1 MNVNP
6 YIRNGTLVWTM
17 TTNGYKFI
25 TLNLIRSLEQIKVPW
40 RLLVVACDKDSY
52 TFFRNEGLPVVQYP
66 NAQRTNE
73 TSISRWG
80 SPSFQRYNFMK
91 LFIANEFAKN
101 EAIQQCIYIDGD
113 IVVFRDFVPDIVER
127 LEAQPEQVLFQC
139 DEKAPG
145 QCNDTG
151 CLACCTGFIAWK
163 HGADKGVF
171 SVGDRN
177 RWNEHADDQFW
188 VNRFLREE
196 KLSYRTLPRELYPN
210 GAYIDTFPS
219 LKEPFLLHF
228 NHRVGNAKIVEIK
241 KLKLWFI
248 PY

>member
-1 MNVNP
+1 
-6 YIRNGTLVWTM
+6 
-17 TTNGYKFI
+17 
-25 TLNLIRSLEQIKVPW
+25 
-40 RLLVVACDKDSY
+40 
-52 TFFRNEGLPVVQYP
+52 
-66 NAQRTNE
+66 
-73 TSISRWG
+73 
-80 SPSFQRYNFMK
+80 MK

-101 EAIQQCIYIDGD
+101 EDIQQCIYIDGD
-113 IVVFRDFVPDIVER
+113 IVVVRDFVPDIVER
-127 LEAQPEQVLFQC
+127 LEAQPDQLLFQC
-139 DEKAPG
+139 DEKIPG
-145 QCNDTG
+145 QCNDTE
-151 CLACCTGFIAWK
+151 CPACCTGFIAWK

-210 GAYIDTFPS
+210 GAYIDTFPN

-228 NHRVGNAKIVEIK
+228 NHRVGNTKIVEIK

-248 PY
+248 PYQ